1 MDMMEVRRRVMLS
14 MGVKLP
20 KDMVVKKIEIT
31 VRASSQTI
39 PHNMGVVPDVFF
51 LIPVNAPDGTGQQ
64 NPYAY
69 CAYPLTGTSSAS
81 DKNTVVNEHS
91 INGTWDYTRNSLGW
105 TADEHNIYLTG
116 STSNSW
122 VIGEYILVAYK
133 YQ

>member
-1 MDMMEVRRRVMLS
+1 MLS

-31 VRASSQTI
+31 VANLSQTI
-39 PHNMGVVPDVFF
+39 AHGMGGVPDVFF
-51 LIPVNAPDGTGQQ
+51 LIPVNTPNGTGQ
-64 NPYAY
+64 NHPYAY
-69 CAYPLTGTSSAS
+69 CAYPLKGSGPAS

-91 INGTWDYTRNSLGW
+91 VRGTWDYTRSSLGW

-116 STSNSW
+116 PSSGAW
-122 VIGEYILVAYK
+122 IIGEYILVAYK

>member
-1 MDMMEVRRRVMLS
+1 MLS

-39 PHNMGVVPDVFF
+39 PHDMGVVPDVFF
-51 LIPVNAPDGTGQQ
+51 LIPVNAPNGTGQQ

-69 CAYPLTGTSSAS
+69 CAYPLKGTYAAS
-81 DKNTVVNEHS
+81 DKNTVVNEYEA
-91 INGTWDYTRNSLGW
+91 NYEWTYTRNSLGW
-105 TADEHNIYLTG
+105 TADEQNIYLTG
-116 STSNSW
+116 PSSGAW
-122 VIGEYILVAYK
+122 VLGEYVMVAYK